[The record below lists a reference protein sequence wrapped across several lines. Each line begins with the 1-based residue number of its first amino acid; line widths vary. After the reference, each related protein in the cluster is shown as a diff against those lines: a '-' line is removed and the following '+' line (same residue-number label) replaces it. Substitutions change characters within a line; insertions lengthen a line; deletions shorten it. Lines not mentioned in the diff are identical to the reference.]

1 MSTASLAPL
10 HLLAA
15 IAGRT
20 GVIRSRDATALGL
33 ERALRTEFERGRVVR
48 LRAGAY
54 ALAEEWEALSLD
66 ARYLRRV
73 QAYAAVSEEPL
84 VFSHHSAAAIWGLPV
99 IGAWPSGVDVL
110 IDPAAGGRS
119 RHGVTRHFQD
129 GPVSI
134 VERDGLL
141 VTSPADTA
149 VALARILPFP
159 AAVAMLD
166 RAIHRPRRGTVL
178 STRDDLE
185 RALAA
190 IPSGKRVNGR
200 SGAFRAADFATTE
213 SGSTG
218 ESVSRAFIYLLG
230 FLAPELQV
238 RFDDDQGFIAFVD
251 FFWRRINRVGEFDGF
266 GKYIKE
272 EFTHGRTTAEVVM
285 DEKRRED
292 RVRACGPFVSRWD
305 WKLAL
310 DPVAFGRFLARI
322 GVPQVR

>member
-1 MSTASLAPL
+1 MSTASLTPL

-15 IAGRT
+15 IAGET
-20 GVIRSRDATALGL
+20 GIIRSRDATALGL
-33 ERALRTEFERGRVVR
+33 ERELRTEFERGRVVR
-48 LRAGAY
+48 LRSGAY
-54 ALAEEWEALSLD
+54 ALAEEWETLGPD

-99 IGAWPSGVDVL
+99 IGPWPRGVDVL

-134 VERDGLL
+134 VLREGLL

-149 VALARILPFP
+149 VALARILSFP

-166 RAIHRPRRGTVL
+166 RAIHRPRTGTVL
-178 STRDDLE
+178 ATRDDLE

-200 SGAFRAADFATTE
+200 TGAFRAADFATTE

-238 RFDDDQGFIAFVD
+238 RFDDDLGFIAFVD

-272 EFTHGRTTAEVVM
+272 EFMQGRTTAQVVM

-292 RVRACGPFVSRWD
+292 RVRACGPLVSRWD

-322 GVPQVR
+322 GVPQVH